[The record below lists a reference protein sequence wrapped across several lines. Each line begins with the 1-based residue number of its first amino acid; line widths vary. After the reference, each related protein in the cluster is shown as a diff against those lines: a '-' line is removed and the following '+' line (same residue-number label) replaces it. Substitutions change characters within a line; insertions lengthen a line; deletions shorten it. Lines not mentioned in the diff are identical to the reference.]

1 MCIVYAL
8 ELLVNLKPRVVYY
21 CDITFRIELLKS
33 CYQSLIRFENN
44 YRNEKS
50 KRAVN
55 QSPTTNQSFANASD
69 TMSTP
74 TSSNPKS
81 ARAPACRANVF
92 YLCPNKSSVNH
103 GWSICCLLTKKRRPV
118 PNLLSLKSVM
128 YERALVY
135 GKRWQCVA
143 TWLQLPGKTET
154 DTDMWMQSKNGII
167 NFDIESMRTYVSIM
181 VCVISFDFAR
191 LWPSTLASFIKH
203 HPLLIVQ
210 LSSVLHCLT
219 EEGLQQCSVT
229 GQWTYMVRP
238 VSIFSIHKL
247 ARDAATYE
255 VCES

>member
-55 QSPTTNQSFANASD
+55 QSPTTNPLLTRLTQCLH
-69 TMSTP
+69 P
-74 TSSNPKS
+74 LQVIPK
-81 ARAPACRANVF
+81 ARAPACLANVC

-103 GWSICCLLTKKRRPV
+103 GWSICCLMTRKRRPV

-219 EEGLQQCSVT
+219 EEGPPAMVGHWTVDIHGET
-229 GQWTYMVRP
+229 GFHFLHSQTSPRCCN
-238 VSIFSIHKL
+238 L
-247 ARDAATYE
+247 
-255 VCES
+255 